1 MWNNLTNEIVF
12 VPLYQFNAFVNYY
25 TITQTD
31 DLLAAKQDD
40 LLSLTHSA
48 NQVLTINATN
58 DGLVWTTAG
67 TSDIETYF
75 SQLPNFGNNL
85 IFSFNGTTFYWYTTS
100 QMNIITSDQ
109 LTAQLS
115 GFCNKNLSISN
126 SQTFQITNNA
136 SSSYHFTI
144 SSSQY
149 EYLKIF

>member
-12 VPLYQFNAFVNYY
+12 VPLYQFAAFVNYY

-31 DLLAAKQDD
+31 NLLAAKQDD

-48 NQVLTINATN
+48 NQVLAMNATN

-67 TSDIETYF
+67 AADIEAYMSALT
-75 SQLPNFGNNL
+75 NFGNYL
-85 IFSFNGTTFYWYTTS
+85 IYSYNGTAFDWYTAA
-100 QMNIITSDQ
+100 QMSLVSTGE

-126 SQTFQITNNA
+126 S
-136 SSSYHFTI
+136 
-144 SSSQY
+144 
-149 EYLKIF
+149 